1 MYKSRKAAFIIGAII
16 FALIGAGFLFLF
28 IRVKNTPE
36 ITVIQTAAD
45 TNVNKGDLH
54 VDMPIVKGWN
64 DSGFHA
70 NQYDAKLYNNTF
82 NNVKD
87 WSITLKLPNNAK
99 VNDSWNISLYENED
113 GTVTIINTPNQGFN
127 DIIEPKEFITFGFI
141 LFSNSDEE
149 INDFVIKATPEAK
162 ITDYPLYYILLFL
175 IFINI
180 VFLSINIAVVIKDHQ
195 YKVRTEHDRK
205 IIIQSMKTFTN
216 FIDAKDKYTR
226 GHSIRVGFYTKKI
239 AEKMD
244 FDEDELDNIYYIALL
259 HDVGKINISDAIL
272 NKPGKLDDEERS
284 IIETHTTNGAQIL
297 KDFNSV
303 PHIVEGAR
311 YHHERY
317 DGKGYPEG
325 LAGENIP
332 LVARIICVADAFDA
346 MTSNRVYR
354 PAMKMEKV
362 IEQLKEG
369 SGSQFDPKLVGIILN
384 LLETGRLDVSEI
396 KKQSEEIEE

>member
-1 MYKSRKAAFIIGAII
+1 MYKSRKGAFIIGAIV
-16 FALIGAGFLFLF
+16 FVLIAAGFIFLF
-28 IRVKNTPE
+28 IRVKNIPE
-36 ITVIQTAAD
+36 ITVVQTVDD
-45 TNVNKGDLH
+45 TKNKGDLY
-54 VDMPIVKGWN
+54 VEMPIVKNWN

-70 NQYDAKLYNNTF
+70 NQYSATLYNNTY

-87 WSITLKLPNNAK
+87 WSITLAFPNNAK

-149 INDFVIKATPEAK
+149 ITDFVIKATPEAK
-162 ITDYPLYYILLFL
+162 ITDYPLYYILLFM

-346 MTSNRVYR
+346 MNSDRCYR
-354 PAMKMEKV
+354 KAYPMEKIV
-362 IEQLKEG
+362 KELKEG
-369 SGSQFDPKLVGIILN
+369 AGKQFDPEVVKVMLGL
-384 LLETGRLDVSEI
+384 
-396 KKQSEEIEE
+396 IEEKVFYGIGSDDNEE

>member
-1 MYKSRKAAFIIGAII
+1 MYKSRKAAFIIGAIV
-16 FALIGAGFLFLF
+16 FVLISAGFIFLF

-36 ITVIQTAAD
+36 ITVVQTVDD
-45 TNVNKGDLH
+45 TKNKGDLY
-54 VDMPIVKGWN
+54 VEMPIVKSWN

-70 NQYDAKLYNNTF
+70 NQYSATLYNNTY

-87 WSITLKLPNNAK
+87 WSITLSFPNNAK

-149 INDFVIKATPEAK
+149 ITDFVIKATPEAK
-162 ITDYPLYYILLFL
+162 ITDYPLYYILLFM

-259 HDVGKINISDAIL
+259 HDVGKINISDSIL
-272 NKPGKLDDEERS
+272 NKPGKLDEEERN

-346 MTSNRVYR
+346 MNSDRCYR
-354 PAMKMEKV
+354 KAYPMERIVK
-362 IEQLKEG
+362 ELKEG
-369 SGSQFDPKLVGIILN
+369 AGKQFDPEVVKVM
-384 LLETGRLDVSEI
+384 LEL
-396 KKQSEEIEE
+396 IEENVFYGIGKEDNEE

>member
-1 MYKSRKAAFIIGAII
+1 MYKSRKAAFIIGAIV
-16 FALIGAGFLFLF
+16 FVLISAGFIFLF

-36 ITVIQTAAD
+36 ITVVQTVDD
-45 TNVNKGDLH
+45 TKNKGDLY
-54 VDMPIVKGWN
+54 VEMPIVKSWN

-70 NQYDAKLYNNTF
+70 NQYSATLYNNTY

-87 WSITLKLPNNAK
+87 WSITLAFPNNAK

-149 INDFVIKATPEAK
+149 ITDFVIKATPEAK
-162 ITDYPLYYILLFL
+162 ITDYPLYYILLFM

-259 HDVGKINISDAIL
+259 HDVGKINISDSIL
-272 NKPGKLDDEERS
+272 NKPGKLDEEERN

-346 MTSNRVYR
+346 MNSDRCYR
-354 PAMKMEKV
+354 KAYPMEKIV
-362 IEQLKEG
+362 KELKEG
-369 SGSQFDPKLVGIILN
+369 AGKQFDPEVVKVMLGL
-384 LLETGRLDVSEI
+384 
-396 KKQSEEIEE
+396 IEEKVFYGIGKEDNEE

>member
-162 ITDYPLYYILLFL
+162 ITDYPLYYILLFM

-259 HDVGKINISDAIL
+259 HDVGKINISDSIL
-272 NKPGKLDDEERS
+272 NKPGKLDEEERN

-346 MTSNRVYR
+346 MNSDRCYR
-354 PAMKMEKV
+354 KAYPMERIIK
-362 IEQLKEG
+362 ELKEG
-369 SGSQFDPKLVGIILN
+369 AGKQFDSEVVKVM
-384 LLETGRLDVSEI
+384 LEL
-396 KKQSEEIEE
+396 IEENVFYGIGKEDNEE

>member
-1 MYKSRKAAFIIGAII
+1 MYKSRKAAFIIGAIV
-16 FALIGAGFLFLF
+16 FVLISAGFIFLF

-36 ITVIQTAAD
+36 ITVVQTVDD
-45 TNVNKGDLH
+45 TKNKGDLY
-54 VDMPIVKGWN
+54 VEMPIVKSWN

-70 NQYDAKLYNNTF
+70 NQYSATLYNNTY

-87 WSITLKLPNNAK
+87 WSITLSFPNNAK

-149 INDFVIKATPEAK
+149 ITDFVIKATPEAK
-162 ITDYPLYYILLFL
+162 ITDYPLYYILLFM

-259 HDVGKINISDAIL
+259 HDVGKINISDSIL
-272 NKPGKLDDEERS
+272 NKPGKLDEEERN

-346 MTSNRVYR
+346 MNSDRCYR
-354 PAMKMEKV
+354 KAYPMERIIK
-362 IEQLKEG
+362 ELKEG
-369 SGSQFDPKLVGIILN
+369 AGKQFDPEVVKVM
-384 LLETGRLDVSEI
+384 LEL
-396 KKQSEEIEE
+396 IEENVFYGIEKEDNEE

>member
-1 MYKSRKAAFIIGAII
+1 
-16 FALIGAGFLFLF
+16 
-28 IRVKNTPE
+28 
-36 ITVIQTAAD
+36 
-45 TNVNKGDLH
+45 
-54 VDMPIVKGWN
+54 
-64 DSGFHA
+64 
-70 NQYDAKLYNNTF
+70 
-82 NNVKD
+82 
-87 WSITLKLPNNAK
+87 
-99 VNDSWNISLYENED
+99 
-113 GTVTIINTPNQGFN
+113 
-127 DIIEPKEFITFGFI
+127 
-141 LFSNSDEE
+141 
-149 INDFVIKATPEAK
+149 
-162 ITDYPLYYILLFL
+162 
-175 IFINI
+175 
-180 VFLSINIAVVIKDHQ
+180 
-195 YKVRTEHDRK
+195 
-205 IIIQSMKTFTN
+205 MKTFTN

-346 MTSNRVYR
+346 MNSDRCYR
-354 PAMKMEKV
+354 KAYPMEKIV
-362 IEQLKEG
+362 KELKEG
-369 SGSQFDPKLVGIILN
+369 AGKQFDPEVVKVMLGL
-384 LLETGRLDVSEI
+384 
-396 KKQSEEIEE
+396 IEEKVFYGIGSDDNEE

>member
-1 MYKSRKAAFIIGAII
+1 MYKSRKAAFIIGAIV
-16 FALIGAGFLFLF
+16 FVLIAAGFIFLF

-36 ITVIQTAAD
+36 ITVVQTVDD
-45 TNVNKGDLH
+45 TKNKGDLY
-54 VDMPIVKGWN
+54 VEMPIVKSWN

-70 NQYDAKLYNNTF
+70 NQYSATLYNNTY

-87 WSITLKLPNNAK
+87 WSITLSFPNNAK

-127 DIIEPKEFITFGFI
+127 DIIEPKDFITFGFI

-149 INDFVIKATPEAK
+149 ITDFVIKATPEAK
-162 ITDYPLYYILLFL
+162 ITDYPLYYILLFM

-180 VFLSINIAVVIKDHQ
+180 VFLSINIAVVVKDHQ

-259 HDVGKINISDAIL
+259 HDVGKINISDSIL
-272 NKPGKLDDEERS
+272 NKPGKLDEEERN

-317 DGKGYPEG
+317 DGNGYPEG

-346 MTSNRVYR
+346 MNSDRCYR
-354 PAMKMEKV
+354 KAYPMERIVK
-362 IEQLKEG
+362 ELKEG
-369 SGSQFDPKLVGIILN
+369 AGKQFDPEVVKVM
-384 LLETGRLDVSEI
+384 LEL
-396 KKQSEEIEE
+396 IEENVFYGIGKEDNEE

>member
-1 MYKSRKAAFIIGAII
+1 MYKSRKAAFIICAIV
-16 FALIGAGFLFLF
+16 FVLISAGFIFLF

-36 ITVIQTAAD
+36 ITVVQTVDD
-45 TNVNKGDLH
+45 TKNKGDLY
-54 VDMPIVKGWN
+54 VEMPIVKSWN

-70 NQYDAKLYNNTF
+70 NQYSATLYNNTY

-87 WSITLKLPNNAK
+87 WSITLSFPNNAK

-149 INDFVIKATPEAK
+149 ITDFVIKATPEAK
-162 ITDYPLYYILLFL
+162 ITDYPLYYILLFM

-272 NKPGKLDDEERS
+272 NKPGKLDEEERN

-346 MTSNRVYR
+346 MNSDRCYR
-354 PAMKMEKV
+354 KAYPMERIIK
-362 IEQLKEG
+362 ELKEG
-369 SGSQFDPKLVGIILN
+369 AGKQFDPEVVKVM
-384 LLETGRLDVSEI
+384 LEL
-396 KKQSEEIEE
+396 IEENVFYGIGKEDNEE

>member
-16 FALIGAGFLFLF
+16 FVLIAAGFIFLF
-28 IRVKNTPE
+28 ICVKNTPE
-36 ITVIQTAAD
+36 ITVVQTAED
-45 TNVNKGDLH
+45 TKNKEDLY
-54 VDMPIVKGWN
+54 VEMPIVKSWN

-70 NQYDAKLYNNTF
+70 NQYSATLYNNTF

-87 WSITLKLPNNAK
+87 WSITLAFPNNAK

-113 GTVTIINTPNQGFN
+113 GTVTIINTPHQGFN

-162 ITDYPLYYILLFL
+162 ITDYPLFYILLFM

-325 LAGENIP
+325 LAGEDIP

-346 MTSNRVYR
+346 MNSDRCYR
-354 PAMKMEKV
+354 KAYPMERIVK
-362 IEQLKEG
+362 ELKEG
-369 SGSQFDPKLVGIILN
+369 AGKQFDPEVVKVM
-384 LLETGRLDVSEI
+384 LEL
-396 KKQSEEIEE
+396 IEENVFYGIGKEENEE

>member
-1 MYKSRKAAFIIGAII
+1 MYKSRKTAFIIGAII
-16 FALIGAGFLFLF
+16 FALIGVGFLFLF

-54 VDMPIVKGWN
+54 VDMPIVKSWN

-70 NQYDAKLYNNTF
+70 NQYSATLYNNTY

-87 WSITLKLPNNAK
+87 WSITLSFPNNAK

-149 INDFVIKATPEAK
+149 ITDFVIKATPEAK
-162 ITDYPLYYILLFL
+162 ITDYPLYYILLFM

-259 HDVGKINISDAIL
+259 HDVGKINISDSIL
-272 NKPGKLDDEERS
+272 NKPGKLDEEERS

-325 LAGENIP
+325 LAGEDIP

-346 MTSNRVYR
+346 MNSDRCYR
-354 PAMKMEKV
+354 KAYPMERIVK
-362 IEQLKEG
+362 ELKEG
-369 SGSQFDPKLVGIILN
+369 AGKQFDPEVVKVM
-384 LLETGRLDVSEI
+384 LEL
-396 KKQSEEIEE
+396 IEENVFYGIGKEDNEE

>member
-272 NKPGKLDDEERS
+272 NKPGKLDDEERD
-284 IIETHTTNGAQIL
+284 IIKTHTTNGAQIL
-297 KDFNSV
+297 KDFSSV

-346 MTSNRVYR
+346 MNSDRCYR
-354 PAMKMEKV
+354 KAYPMEKIV
-362 IEQLKEG
+362 KELKEG
-369 SGSQFDPKLVGIILN
+369 AGKQFDPEVVKVMLGL
-384 LLETGRLDVSEI
+384 
-396 KKQSEEIEE
+396 IEEKVFYGIGSDDNEE

>member
-1 MYKSRKAAFIIGAII
+1 MYKSRKAAFIIGAIV
-16 FALIGAGFLFLF
+16 FVLISAGFIFLF

-36 ITVIQTAAD
+36 ITVVQTVDD
-45 TNVNKGDLH
+45 TKNKRDLY
-54 VDMPIVKGWN
+54 VEMPIVKSWN

-70 NQYDAKLYNNTF
+70 NQYSATLYNNTY

-87 WSITLKLPNNAK
+87 WSITLSFPNNAK

-149 INDFVIKATPEAK
+149 ITDFVIKATPEAK
-162 ITDYPLYYILLFL
+162 ITDYPLYYILLFM

-259 HDVGKINISDAIL
+259 HDVGKINISDSIL
-272 NKPGKLDDEERS
+272 NKPGKLDEEERN

-346 MTSNRVYR
+346 MNSDRCYR
-354 PAMKMEKV
+354 KAYPMERIIK
-362 IEQLKEG
+362 ELKEG
-369 SGSQFDPKLVGIILN
+369 AGKQFDPEVVKVMLGL
-384 LLETGRLDVSEI
+384 
-396 KKQSEEIEE
+396 IEEKVFYGIGSDDNEE

>member
-1 MYKSRKAAFIIGAII
+1 MYKSRKTAFIIGAII

-45 TNVNKGDLH
+45 TNVHKGDLH

-99 VNDSWNISLYENED
+99 VNDSWNISIYENDD

-149 INDFVIKATPEAK
+149 ITDFVVKATPEAK
-162 ITDYPLYYILLFL
+162 ITDYPFYYILLAMV
-175 IFINI
+175 FINI
-180 VFLSINIAVVIKDHQ
+180 VFVSINIAVVIKDHQ

-239 AEKMD
+239 AERMD

-272 NKPGKLDDEERS
+272 NKPGKLDDEERD
-284 IIETHTTNGAQIL
+284 IIKTHTTNGAQIL
-297 KDFNSV
+297 KDFSSV

-325 LAGENIP
+325 LSGEQIP
-332 LVARIICVADAFDA
+332 LVARIIGVADAFDA
-346 MTSNRVYR
+346 MNSDRCYR
-354 PAMKMEKV
+354 KAYPMEKIV
-362 IEQLKEG
+362 KELKEG
-369 SGSQFDPKLVGIILN
+369 AGKQFDPEVVKVM
-384 LLETGRLDVSEI
+384 LEL
-396 KKQSEEIEE
+396 IEEKVFYGIGSDDNEE

>member
-149 INDFVIKATPEAK
+149 ITDFVIKATPEAK
-162 ITDYPLYYILLFL
+162 ITDYPLYYILLFM

-259 HDVGKINISDAIL
+259 HDVGKINISDSIL
-272 NKPGKLDDEERS
+272 NKPGKLDEEERN

-346 MTSNRVYR
+346 MNSDRCYR
-354 PAMKMEKV
+354 KAYPMERIIK
-362 IEQLKEG
+362 ELKEG
-369 SGSQFDPKLVGIILN
+369 AGKQFDPEVVKVM
-384 LLETGRLDVSEI
+384 LEL
-396 KKQSEEIEE
+396 IEENVFYGIGKEDNEE

>member
-1 MYKSRKAAFIIGAII
+1 MYKSRKAAFIICAIV
-16 FALIGAGFLFLF
+16 FVLISAGFIFLF

-36 ITVIQTAAD
+36 ITVVQTVDD
-45 TNVNKGDLH
+45 TKNKGDLY
-54 VDMPIVKGWN
+54 VEMPIVKSWN

-70 NQYDAKLYNNTF
+70 NQYSATLYNNTY

-87 WSITLKLPNNAK
+87 WSITLSFPNNAK

-149 INDFVIKATPEAK
+149 ITDFVIKATPEAK
-162 ITDYPLYYILLFL
+162 ITDYPLYYILLFM

-259 HDVGKINISDAIL
+259 HDVGKINISDSIL
-272 NKPGKLDDEERS
+272 NKPGKLDEEERN

-346 MTSNRVYR
+346 MNSDRCYR
-354 PAMKMEKV
+354 KAYPMERIIK
-362 IEQLKEG
+362 ELKEG
-369 SGSQFDPKLVGIILN
+369 TGKQFDPEVVKVM
-384 LLETGRLDVSEI
+384 LEL
-396 KKQSEEIEE
+396 IEENVFYGIGKEDNEE

>member
-1 MYKSRKAAFIIGAII
+1 MYKSRKTAFIIGAII
-16 FALIGAGFLFLF
+16 FVLIGAGFLFLF

-99 VNDSWNISLYENED
+99 VNDSWNISIYENDD

-149 INDFVIKATPEAK
+149 ITDFVVKATPEAK
-162 ITDYPLYYILLFL
+162 ITDYPLYYILLAM

-180 VFLSINIAVVIKDHQ
+180 VFVSINIAVVIKDHQ

-239 AEKMD
+239 AERMD

-272 NKPGKLDDEERS
+272 NKPGKLDDEERD
-284 IIETHTTNGAQIL
+284 IIKTHTTNGAQIL
-297 KDFNSV
+297 KDFSSV
-303 PHIVEGAR
+303 PNIVEGAR

-325 LAGENIP
+325 LSGEQIP
-332 LVARIICVADAFDA
+332 LVARIIGVADAFDA
-346 MTSNRVYR
+346 MNSDRCYR
-354 PAMKMEKV
+354 KAYPMEKIV
-362 IEQLKEG
+362 NELKEG
-369 SGSQFDPKLVGIILN
+369 AGKQFDPEVVKVM
-384 LLETGRLDVSEI
+384 LEL
-396 KKQSEEIEE
+396 IEEKVFYGIGSDDNEE

>member
-1 MYKSRKAAFIIGAII
+1 MYKSRKTAFIIGAII

-99 VNDSWNISLYENED
+99 VNDSWNISIYENDD

-149 INDFVIKATPEAK
+149 ITDFVVKATPEAK
-162 ITDYPLYYILLFL
+162 ITDYPLYYILLAMV
-175 IFINI
+175 FINI
-180 VFLSINIAVVIKDHQ
+180 VFVSINIAVVIKDHQ

-239 AEKMD
+239 AERMD

-272 NKPGKLDDEERS
+272 NKPGKLDDDERD
-284 IIETHTTNGAQIL
+284 IIKTHTTNGAQIL
-297 KDFNSV
+297 KDFSSV

-325 LAGENIP
+325 LSGEQIP
-332 LVARIICVADAFDA
+332 LVARIIGVADAFDA
-346 MTSNRVYR
+346 MNSDRCYR
-354 PAMKMEKV
+354 KAYPMEKIV
-362 IEQLKEG
+362 KELKEG
-369 SGSQFDPKLVGIILN
+369 AGKQFDPEVVKVM
-384 LLETGRLDVSEI
+384 LEL
-396 KKQSEEIEE
+396 IEEKVFYGIGSDDNEE

>member
-1 MYKSRKAAFIIGAII
+1 MYKSRKTAFIIGAII
-16 FALIGAGFLFLF
+16 FALIAAGFLFLF

-36 ITVIQTAAD
+36 ITVIQTVAD
-45 TNVNKGDLH
+45 TNVNKGNLH

-70 NQYDAKLYNNTF
+70 NQYDAKLFNNTF

-99 VNDSWNISLYENED
+99 VNDSWNISMYENDD

-149 INDFVIKATPEAK
+149 ITDFVVKAKPEAK
-162 ITDYPLYYILLFL
+162 ITDYPFYYILLAMV
-175 IFINI
+175 FINI
-180 VFLSINIAVVIKDHQ
+180 VFVSINIAVVIKDHQ

-244 FDEDELDNIYYIALL
+244 FDDDELDNIYYIALL

-272 NKPGKLDDEERS
+272 NKPGKLDDDERD
-284 IIETHTTNGAQIL
+284 IIKTHTTNGAQIL
-297 KDFNSV
+297 KDFSSV
-303 PHIVEGAR
+303 PHIIEGAR

-325 LAGENIP
+325 LSGEQIP
-332 LVARIICVADAFDA
+332 LVARIIGVADAFDA
-346 MTSNRVYR
+346 MNSDRCYR
-354 PAMKMEKV
+354 KAYPMERIVK
-362 IEQLKEG
+362 ELKEG
-369 SGSQFDPKLVGIILN
+369 AGKQFDPEVVKVM
-384 LLETGRLDVSEI
+384 LEL
-396 KKQSEEIEE
+396 IEEKIFYGSGSDDNEE

>member
-346 MTSNRVYR
+346 MNSDRCYR
-354 PAMKMEKV
+354 KAYPMEKIV
-362 IEQLKEG
+362 KELKEG
-369 SGSQFDPKLVGIILN
+369 AGKQFDPEVVKVMLGL
-384 LLETGRLDVSEI
+384 
-396 KKQSEEIEE
+396 IEEKVFYGIGSDDNEE

>member
-149 INDFVIKATPEAK
+149 ITDFVIKATPEAK
-162 ITDYPLYYILLFL
+162 ITDYPLYYILLFM

-259 HDVGKINISDAIL
+259 HDVGKINISDSIL
-272 NKPGKLDDEERS
+272 NKPGKLDEEERN

-346 MTSNRVYR
+346 MNSDRCYR
-354 PAMKMEKV
+354 KAYPMERIIK
-362 IEQLKEG
+362 ELKEG
-369 SGSQFDPKLVGIILN
+369 AGKQFDSEVVKVM
-384 LLETGRLDVSEI
+384 LEL
-396 KKQSEEIEE
+396 IEENVFYGVGKEDNEE